1 MPNIIVKVPEGAFD
15 AAGCDRLGKGI
26 TTVAKQVEQI
36 GDDPRQEFTTWVVI
50 EEVKA
55 SHFFAGGNDPL
66 SRVVPVIVLFYVPE
80 GVIDEAGRVE
90 AVRLIQ
96 AAVAAG
102 KSQADPRP
110 VMTSVI
116 ISEVADGTWGA
127 SGALWRLDD
136 FVKAAGYRHLQPLA
150 ALSV

>member
-1 MPNIIVKVPEGAFD
+1 MPNIIVKVPEGVFD
-15 AAGCDRLGKGI
+15 AAGCGRLGKGI
-26 TTVAKQVEQI
+26 TAVAKQV
-36 GDDPRQEFTTWVVI
+36 DDPRHEFTTWVVI

-55 SHFFAGGNDPL
+55 SHFLAGGNDPL
-66 SRVVPVIVLFYVPE
+66 SRVVPVIVFFYVPE
-80 GVIDEAGRVE
+80 GVIDEAGRAE

-102 KSQADPRP
+102 KSEADPRP

-136 FVKAAGYRHLQPLA
+136 FVKAAGYKHLQPLA

>member
-15 AAGCDRLGKGI
+15 AAGCDRLGKAI
-26 TTVAKQVEQI
+26 TAAVKQVEQI
-36 GDDPRQEFTTWVVI
+36 GDDPRQEFTNWVVI

-55 SHFFAGGNDPL
+55 SHFFAGGNDPTL
-66 SRVVPVIVLFYVPE
+66 RVVPVIVLFYAPA

-96 AAVAAG
+96 AAVAAA
-102 KSQADPRP
+102 KSDADPRP

-116 ISEVADGTWGA
+116 ISAVPDGTWGA

-136 FVKAAGYRHLQPLA
+136 FVKAAGYKHLQPLA

>member
-1 MPNIIVKVPEGAFD
+1 MPNIIVKLPAGAFD
-15 AAGCDRLGKGI
+15 SAACDRLGKGI
-26 TTVAKQVEQI
+26 TAVAKQVEQI

-55 SHFFAGGNDPL
+55 RHFLAGGNDPL
-66 SRVVPVIVLFYVPE
+66 ARVVPVIVLFYAPE
-80 GVIDEAGRVE
+80 GVMGEASRVE

-96 AAVAAG
+96 AVVAAA
-102 KSQADPRP
+102 KSEADPRP

-116 ISEVADGTWGA
+116 ISEVADGTWGV
-127 SGALWRLDD
+127 SGALWRLDA
-136 FVKAAGYRHLQPLA
+136 FVKAAGYKHLRPPA